1 MAECWEGMRGTVKS
15 AHRHYHLSL
24 ELTSPESFYSQVSYG
39 VSSSYRQIEVTEWMR
54 QWLDLTE

>member
-1 MAECWEGMRGTVKS
+1 MRGTVKS

-39 VSSSYRQIEVTEWMR
+39 VSSSYRQIEVSESMR

>member
-1 MAECWEGMRGTVKS
+1 MAECGEGMRGTVKS
-15 AHRHYHLSL
+15 AHRHYLSL